1 MKRKSR
7 DISIFSMSALD
18 LFASALGA
26 FILIAVVMFPYFPNM
41 GMADPVGLDDALERL
56 REVASGSEE
65 LRQIHDELNVAIAG
79 LREELSSC
87 RHRTE
92 QVQDELQETRD
103 RVHALERALEDQDV
117 LRHEL
122 AACRQE
128 SMSQQ
133 AQIMTQQEQISSQ
146 QEQIG
151 QQQEQV
157 ARQQEQIARQ
167 QEQVVQ
173 QQEQVAQQQEQIA
186 QQQAQIGEQESRI
199 ADLERR
205 KFLLVTVS
213 WDGDQGD
220 DVDLHVIDPN
230 GNEYYFGNRTYP
242 DSEARFEE
250 DSLNGPGNE
259 VWLQP
264 QAIPGEYRIY
274 YNPFSLDSSR
284 VDVRGRVVHPLVR
297 HEFRERQLRPDGAR
311 ELVARV
317 VVDDEGNIAV
327 DEL

>member
-7 DISIFSMSALD
+7 EISIFSMSALD

-26 FILIAVVMFPYFPNM
+26 FILIAVVIFPYFPNT
-41 GMADPVGLDDALERL
+41 GPVAQVELDDALERL
-56 REVASGSEE
+56 REASSGNEE
-65 LRQIHDELNVAIAG
+65 LLQIHDELNVAITG
-79 LREELSSC
+79 LQEDLSSC
-87 RHRTE
+87 QHRTHQLE
-92 QVQDELQETRD
+92 EKRQATRD

-133 AQIMTQQEQISSQ
+133 AQIMAQQEQISSQ
-146 QEQIG
+146 QEQVG
-151 QQQEQV
+151 
-157 ARQQEQIARQ
+157 
-167 QEQVVQ
+167 Q

-213 WDGDQGD
+213 WDGDEGD

-242 DSEARFEE
+242 DSDARFEE

-284 VDVRGRVVHPLVR
+284 VEVRGRVVHPFAR
-297 HEFRERQLRPDGAR
+297 HEFRERQLRPDGER
-311 ELVARV
+311 NWLP
-317 VVDDEGNIAV
+317 G
-327 DEL
+327 

>member
-26 FILIAVVMFPYFPNM
+26 FILIAVVIFPYFPNT
-41 GMADPVGLDDALERL
+41 GMADPAGLDDALERL

-65 LRQIHDELNVAIAG
+65 LLQIHDELNVAIAG

-92 QVQDELQETRD
+92 QLQDELQETRD

-146 QEQIG
+146 QEQVG
-151 QQQEQV
+151 Q
-157 ARQQEQIARQ
+157 QQEQIARQ
-167 QEQVVQ
+167 QEQV
-173 QQEQVAQQQEQIA
+173 AQQQDQVA

-242 DSEARFEE
+242 DSDARLEE

-274 YNPFSLDSSR
+274 YNPFSLDSSQ
-284 VDVRGRVVHPLVR
+284 VEVRGRVVHPLAR
-297 HEFRERQLRPDGAR
+297 HEFRERQLRPDGER

>member
-1 MKRKSR
+1 MKRRSR
-7 DISIFSMSALD
+7 DINVFSMSALD

-26 FILIAVVMFPYFPNM
+26 FILIAVVIFPYFPNT
-41 GMADPVGLDDALERL
+41 GMADPGGLDDALERL

-65 LRQIHDELNVAIAG
+65 LLRIHDELNVAMAG
-79 LREELSSC
+79 LREEVSSC
-87 RHRTE
+87 QHRTE
-92 QVQDELQETRD
+92 QLQYELQETRE
-103 RVHALERALEDQDV
+103 RIHALERALEDQDV

-151 QQQEQV
+151 QQQEQIGQ
-157 ARQQEQIARQ
+157 QQEQIARQ
-167 QEQVVQ
+167 QEQVAQ
-173 QQEQVAQQQEQIA
+173 QQEQVA
-186 QQQAQIGEQESRI
+186 QQQAQIGEQEGRI
-199 ADLERR
+199 VDLERR

-242 DSEARFEE
+242 DSDARFEE

-284 VDVRGRVVHPLVR
+284 VEVRGRIVHPFTR
-297 HEFRERQLRPDGAR
+297 HEFRERHLRPDGER